1 MDRRD
6 QLKNVAFGGAWSDQ
20 IPGRENLAHAISTV
34 VDAPKRA
41 AEEDLREDCDLDQAV
56 RDCCA
61 AHPKGE
67 ALRSSWGRALTLP
80 DPGQRQ
86 AELAR
91 VASILKTWVAP

>member
-20 IPGRENLAHAISTV
+20 IPSRENLTRAINTV
-34 VDAPKRA
+34 MEAPGRA
-41 AEEDLREDCDLDQAV
+41 ADEDLREDGELDEAV
-56 RDCCA
+56 RGCCA

-67 ALRSSWGRALTLP
+67 ALRSSWGRALALP

-91 VASILKTWVAP
+91 VAGILKTWVAP